1 MGESGTVLEL
11 PVLFAVADGDGGGNV
26 VGRVVYVVGEV
37 VVEVKKG
44 LDVVP
49 EVSEGLGRWN
59 CAGTGGIGIG

>member
-11 PVLFAVADGDGGGNV
+11 PVLFAVADGDGRGDV

-49 EVSEGLGRWN
+49 EVGEGLV
-59 CAGTGGIGIG
+59 CSGTGGIGIG